1 MLVISS
7 DKNDSLFP
15 IFKEEAI
22 KRGYELPNPY
32 EINVVYVNMN
42 QDVDIK
48 SLNLSLGKLNLKTP
62 NKLISLKSNSAKTAN
77 KNVLVKADVWIFPS
91 LNVYGI
97 LGKTKGY
104 SSTYIDIN
112 LLKKTVF
119 FKLKYEG
126 MTEISFRKRK
136 SVIISLGY
144 RL

>member
-62 NKLISLKSNSAKTAN
+62 NKLISLKSNSAKTVN
-77 KNVLVKADVWIFPS
+77 KNVLVKA
-91 LNVYGI
+91 
-97 LGKTKGY
+97 KGY

-126 MTEISFRKRK
+126 MTDISFRKRK

>member
-22 KRGYELPNPY
+22 KRGYELSNPY
-32 EINVVYVNMN
+32 GINVVYVNMK

-62 NKLISLKSNSAKTAN
+62 NKLISLKSNSAKTVN
-77 KNVLVKADVWIFPS
+77 KNVLVKA
-91 LNVYGI
+91 
-97 LGKTKGY
+97 KGY

-112 LLKKTVF
+112 LLKRQYF
-119 FKLKYEG
+119 LN
-126 MTEISFRKRK
+126 
-136 SVIISLGY
+136 
-144 RL
+144 